1 MERALLGD
9 WSQHFISLS
18 MLWSERLCRRSRC
31 LLSGAPFIFPL
42 PDPIPS
48 RFVCVGES
56 EVVLKQHPPHQ
67 PSPPAPL
74 PCALPQPSGP
84 ALLNTLQHGQ
94 RRHTPGHG
102 LGIEISRVG
111 RTAFEPGSRRPKPRE
126 NVTFPFFAISA
137 QIDPDRLLTSLI
149 RGSEDKLAIS

>member
-1 MERALLGD
+1 MERALLGY
-9 WSQHFISLS
+9 WSQHFIGLS
-18 MLWSERLCRRSRC
+18 MLWSERVCRRSCC

-48 RFVCVGES
+48 RFVCLGES
-56 EVVLKQHPPHQ
+56 EVVLKPPPHHQ
-67 PSPPAPL
+67 PSPPPPAPL
-74 PCALPQPSGP
+74 PRALRQPSGP

-111 RTAFEPGSRRPKPRE
+111 GPHLNPGHVVRSREKTERFR
-126 NVTFPFFAISA
+126 F
-137 QIDPDRLLTSLI
+137 R
-149 RGSEDKLAIS
+149 DKRSN

>member
-18 MLWSERLCRRSRC
+18 MLWSERLCRRSCC

-48 RFVCVGES
+48 RFVCLGES
-56 EVVLKQHPPHQ
+56 EVVLKQHPPTTT
-67 PSPPAPL
+67 SPHLHLHAVL
-74 PCALPQPSGP
+74 PRALPQPSGP

-126 NVTFPFFAISA
+126 NVTFPFS
-137 QIDPDRLLTSLI
+137 R
-149 RGSEDKLAIS
+149 